1 MKRTFVLAMLLLG
14 VLSGQA
20 QEKVMNVVK
29 TDGTTAQTRVAEL
42 KQLSFLTVEEG
53 GQGLIVKTTNGDTVG
68 VLFETNPVVTV
79 ASGSLSI
86 QPSSEDAIQFE
97 IADIAEIVFGDASSA
112 TPVNELKGFAF
123 VLQDGGALL
132 RGIPQGVKPHIFTI
146 DGRSLPTPPFRDG
159 ELRLSRETL
168 GSGVFIVR
176 VGTFATKV
184 RF

>member
-1 MKRTFVLAMLLLG
+1 M
-14 VLSGQA
+14 
-20 QEKVMNVVK
+20 
-29 TDGTTAQTRVAEL
+29 
-42 KQLSFLTVEEG
+42 
-53 GQGLIVKTTNGDTVG
+53 G